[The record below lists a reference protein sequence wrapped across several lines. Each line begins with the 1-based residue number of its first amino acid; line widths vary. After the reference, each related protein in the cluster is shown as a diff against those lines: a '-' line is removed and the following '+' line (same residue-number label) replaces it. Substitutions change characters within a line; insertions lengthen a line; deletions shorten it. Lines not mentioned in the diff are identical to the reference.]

1 MYVSRFN
8 SVCLSSLHFSCM
20 VLKRLL
26 INGHSLCLREWMG
39 ECVCVWGGDR
49 REMGLVFGLQM
60 QPTLNHGCPLASAL
74 SLSPPR
80 HLRCFLLSSSVHF
93 PRPWKTCPILFL
105 PLNAIN
111 RNSSFPLSH
120 RPFVFLTISMKYT
133 HLTVCTV
140 GIRSCCGVIRKW
152 RCWPMTLN
160 LNTTEGHSL
169 NVIS

>member
-39 ECVCVWGGDR
+39 ECVCGGWQKGNGARVWPTDAAY
-49 REMGLVFGLQM
+49 
-60 QPTLNHGCPLASAL
+60 TLNHGCPLASAL

-93 PRPWKTCPILFL
+93 PRPCKTCPILFL